1 MKKTGYFIVL
11 ILLVTILTILTQI
24 GGFVLLL
31 SELTCK
37 NVRLAK
43 RSRVL
48 TFLFFYCIAI
58 LCIVPILSK
67 QLGRVPLPVFS
78 NALVKPVSIWT
89 CVLNRHYVR
98 PALRESVE
106 KAAITLETT
115 HKGAEIRYLDA
126 NFPFY
131 DGFPLLP
138 HLSHS
143 DGKKL
148 DIAFFY
154 REKSTQKP
162 TNNKPSRS
170 GYGVFTA
177 PKGNERNR
185 ISECLDKGYWQYDFS
200 KYLTFGSHPEGFE
213 FDQELTRALI
223 MLWVNDPNIE
233 KMFIEPH
240 LEARM
245 GLAQYDKVR
254 LHGCQAVRHDD
265 HLHVQIR

>member
-1 MKKTGYFIVL
+1 MKKIGYFI
-11 ILLVTILTILTQI
+11 LLVVLGGILTILTQI
-24 GGFVLLL
+24 GGVVLLL
-31 SELTCK
+31 SELTYK

-43 RSRVL
+43 RSRLL
-48 TFLFFYCIAI
+48 TFMFFYFMAI
-58 LCIVPILSK
+58 LCIVPILAK
-67 QLGRVPLPVFS
+67 PLGRVPLPVFS

-148 DIAFFY
+148 DIAFLY
-154 REKSTQKP
+154 KEKTTQKP

-200 KYLTFGSHPEGFE
+200 KYLTFGSHPEDFE
-213 FDQELTRALI
+213 LDEERTRALI
-223 MLWVNDPNIE
+223 MLWINDPNIE

-240 LEARM
+240 LEARW

-254 LHGCQAVRHDD
+254 LHGCRAVRHDD